1 MISQTAHH
9 TPNVEDV
16 MKRPQFLEKCKS
28 DPIEK
33 EREPWKWDMPDQ
45 WLRTTVPRYKA
56 NKMLVEDELLWCQQN
71 PVFMVGWRRHHNR
84 PPTHDKRAPE
94 KPPRNGN
101 NHVFVFPDSDF

>member
-16 MKRPQFLEKCKS
+16 MKRSQFPEKCKS
-28 DPIEK
+28 EQIEK

-56 NKMLVEDELLWCQQN
+56 NKMLVEDELLWWQQN
-71 PVFMVGWRRHHNR
+71 PVFMVGWRRHHSRQR
-84 PPTHDKRAPE
+84 PPTYDQHQRAPE
-94 KPPRNGN
+94 NPPRNGN
-101 NHVFVFPDSDF
+101 NHVF